1 MSLCISVCLQLL
13 VLLFVYVC
21 IMKWI
26 PYNLINKIINES
38 HEKGNRNPFG
48 MLSVVLVLSLCIPVS
63 FLFFFLFFLILFCFS
78 HSCINLS
85 LCVLFQ
91 WVLEHVWGLRRSRFI
106 FQRCSIWVSESQ
118 SCRPHVAA
126 VVKSVYLSWSVS
138 SCINSIFSGTG
149 LFTQFN
155 ALYNTYDLAKDF
167 MVGFWY

>member
-1 MSLCISVCLQLL
+1 MNHMKKGTGTLSVCCLWYWC
-13 VLLFVYVC
+13 FRCVY
-21 IMKWI
+21 
-26 PYNLINKIINES
+26 P
-38 HEKGNRNPFG
+38 
-48 MLSVVLVLSLCIPVS
+48 
-63 FLFFFLFFLILFCFS
+63 FLFFHFSFLDSVLFFPN
-78 HSCINLS
+78 SCINLS

-155 ALYNTYDLAKDF
+155 ALYNTYMIWQKI
-167 MVGFWY
+167 